1 MHQILL
7 FCLLAIQ
14 FLYIAIIRID
24 PLVRDKIFIP
34 LMVSSLAFFFAPIQ
48 GGLSDY
54 YCRKK
59 SLLFALLIVLIASIF
74 FVFWFVWH
82 KQVYLFIYI
91 FMLGIAGNVA
101 PIALS
106 AFKDI
111 TRKFTNFR
119 FFICLALFYYFIG
132 DFGHLVSK
140 YFASS
145 KTILETGFFF
155 IIGCIILVFLIFK
168 DAKDRELPEQRPSII
183 EQIKYIY
190 HNFLENKVFMIGL
203 IGFLFLE
210 VSLYQF
216 SFRTEVFD
224 GFLSRVAPLQ
234 MILGAMLGLA
244 FLKFSK
250 MKDENIFIFAL
261 IGSFICYLVL
271 FLANFFDFIT
281 RPYSMGLLLFF
292 GFNYSLLYSSLYC
305 LFTRKRHHHD
315 HGKIFGLLDS
325 IDSISYVVAIIIVFV
340 IRKVPMQTIWL
351 ISLVLLGVG
360 GLFFYRFLKYDKD
373 IPHIK

>member
-14 FLYIAIIRID
+14 FLNIAIIRID
-24 PLVRDKIFIP
+24 PVVRDKIFIP
-34 LMVSSLAFFFAPIQ
+34 LMISAIAFFFAPIQ

-82 KQVYLFIYI
+82 KQVYLYIYI
-91 FMLGIAGNVA
+91 IMLGMAGNVA

-119 FFICLALFYYFIG
+119 FFICMALFYYFIG
-132 DFGHLVSK
+132 DFGHLVSN

-145 KTILETGFFF
+145 KTILEVGFFL

-168 DAKDRELPEQRPSII
+168 DAKDREFPEHRPSII

-190 HNFLENKVFMIGL
+190 HNFLENKFFMIGL
-203 IGFLFLE
+203 IGFFFLE

-224 GFLSRVAPLQ
+224 GFLSRVAPLE
-234 MILGAMLGLA
+234 MILGVMIGLS

-250 MKDENIFIFAL
+250 IRDEYIFIFAL
-261 IGSFICYLVL
+261 IGAFICYLVL
-271 FLANFFDFIT
+271 FIGNFFDFISDI
-281 RPYSMGLLLFF
+281 YSMGLLLFF
-292 GFNYSLLYSSLYC
+292 GFNYSLIYSTLYC

-315 HGKIFGLLDS
+315 HGKIFGLIDS
-325 IDSISYVVAIIIVFV
+325 IDSISYFVAIIVVFI

-351 ISLVLLGVG
+351 ISLVLLAIG
-360 GLFFYRFLKYDKD
+360 GIFFYRFLKHDKE
-373 IPHIK
+373 IPHLS